1 MNICSYILQ
10 NRYIS
15 NLSSKANIE
24 SLISTM
30 TRAEKRYFKVNASKN
45 GDAANKQFI
54 KLFDAIDKGNELPIG
69 KGENRSVTTAYLYNS
84 VLDCL
89 VSFHARNSDS
99 AQIDR
104 LIQQGDALRK
114 RGLVEQAISLFLKAE
129 NLAQQHQDFVR
140 LQLVYWHLRAILAT
154 NNKLRSSKLSM
165 EYVLE
170 QNLRTAKEIEL
181 LARLRFVQ
189 YQFQQTISKATNI
202 TDDMIGEL
210 NAAIESQTIKDVK
223 EDSGFFAQLT
233 TYNIRSQYYSI
244 VHDHE
249 NGLLMSRRVFE
260 LCHQQKDILKERG
273 RLMIGSANN
282 YMMRCLRAGEFEEMK
297 RVLDL
302 LEMEQPRDRATELI
316 LTETYLSNL
325 LNYHI
330 NTNKNEHDQVLKLVE
345 NRLEGVSESM
355 NQAFLMFIYTLCS
368 VYAFYS
374 GNHRKALKWINLY
387 LNHENRHALPK
398 SLDVAEDY
406 RLIIYYEQNKF
417 DLLHKVLNHAETK
430 NAMGDFPLVRTAIR
444 LFLLKELNHS
454 EKHTKNTM
462 ELLTE
467 LNQLKAEQ
475 KETQAFE
482 FFRFDDWAESKTA
495 NQ

>member
-1 MNICSYILQ
+1 
-10 NRYIS
+10 
-15 NLSSKANIE
+15 
-24 SLISTM
+24 M

-54 KLFDAIDKGNELPIG
+54 KLFDAIDKGKELPIG
-69 KGENRSVTTAYLYNS
+69 KGENRSVTTAYLYHS
-84 VLDCL
+84 ILDCL
-89 VSFHARNSDS
+89 ISYHARNSDS

-104 LIQQGDALRK
+104 LVQQGDALRK
-114 RGLVEQAISLFLKAE
+114 RGLAQQAISLFLKAE
-129 NLAQQHQDFVR
+129 DLAQQHQDFVR
-140 LQLVYWHLRAILAT
+140 LQLVYWHLRAILAS
-154 NNKLRSSKLSM
+154 NSKLRSSELTM

-181 LARLRFVQ
+181 LARLRFIQ
-189 YQFQQTISKATNI
+189 YQFQQTISKAANI
-202 TDDMIGEL
+202 TDEMIGEL
-210 NAAIESQTIKDVK
+210 NTALESQAMKDVK

-233 TYNIRSQYYSI
+233 AYNIRSQYYSI
-244 VHDHE
+244 VRDHE
-249 NGLLMSRRVFE
+249 NGLLMSRKVFE

-282 YMMRCLRAGEFEEMK
+282 YMMRCLRAGQFDEIK

-302 LEMEQPRDRATELI
+302 LEKEQPRDRSTELI
-316 LTETYLSNL
+316 LAETYLSNL

-330 NTNKNEHDQVLKLVE
+330 STRKNEHKRILELVE
-345 NRLEGVSESM
+345 TKLEGTSGSM

-430 NAMGDFPLVRTAIR
+430 NAMGDFPLVRATIR
-444 LFLLKELNHS
+444 SFLLKEQNS
-454 EKHTKNTM
+454 AEEHTKNTS
-462 ELLTE
+462 ELLAE
-467 LNQLKAEQ
+467 LNKLKAEQ

-482 FFRFDDWAESKTA
+482 FFRFTEWAESKTT
-495 NQ
+495 NH

>member
-1 MNICSYILQ
+1 MALQ
-10 NRYIS
+10 S
-15 NLSSKANIE
+15 HIE

-54 KLFDAIDKGNELPIG
+54 KLFDAIDKGKELPIG
-69 KGENRSVTTAYLYNS
+69 KGENRSVTNAYLYNS

-114 RGLVEQAISLFLKAE
+114 RGLGQQAVSLFLKAE

-154 NNKLRSSKLSM
+154 NTKLGSMELTM

-181 LARLRFVQ
+181 LARLRFIQ
-189 YQFQQTISKATNI
+189 YQFQQTISKAANI

-210 NAAIESQTIKDVK
+210 NAAIESQAMKDVK
-223 EDSGFFAQLT
+223 DDSGFFAQLT
-233 TYNIRSQYYSI
+233 AFNIRSQYYSI

-249 NGLLMSRRVFE
+249 NGLLMSRKVFE

-282 YMMRCLRAGEFEEMK
+282 YMMRCLRAGQFEEIK

-302 LEMEQPRDRATELI
+302 LEKEQPRDRATELI

-325 LNYHI
+325 LNYDI
-330 NTNKNEHDQVLKLVE
+330 NTKKNEHDQVLKLVE
-345 NRLEGVSESM
+345 TRLEGVSESM

-368 VYAFYS
+368 AYAFY
-374 GNHRKALKWINLY
+374 GGDHRKALKWINLF
-387 LNHENRHALPK
+387 LNHENRNSLEK

-406 RLIIYYEQNKF
+406 RLIIYYEQGKL
-417 DLLHKVLNHAETK
+417 DLLDNILNNPDTK
-430 NAMGDFPLVRTAIR
+430 NASGDFPLVRTAIR
-444 LFLLKELNHS
+444 SFLRKELNHG
-454 EKHTKNTM
+454 EEHVKNASD
-462 ELLTE
+462 LLAE
-467 LNQLKAEQ
+467 LNQLKSEQ
-475 KETQAFE
+475 KEPQAFE
-482 FFRFDDWAESKTA
+482 FFRFDEWARSKTA
-495 NQ
+495 NL